1 MKVMWENNRPVPAG
15 RTVRS
20 SWPDSPNQERFRQE
34 WLYPVLRTGQ
44 ADSAMKTYLEG
55 EYNRRHDAAIDRLQA
70 LAARLRAKRGG
81 V

>member
-44 ADSAMKTYLEG
+44 ADSAMKHYLEA
-55 EYNRRHDAAIDRLQA
+55 EYNRKMDEAVFKLRQA
-70 LAARLRAKRGG
+70 AARLRAKRGS